1 MQNSNLKRVAIVTN
15 IAWNLFNFRR
25 GLAKAIKDAGYEPV
39 LIAAP
44 DAYSKRLVDE
54 GWHFIPMQHLER
66 TGVNPVKDLLLLKEF
81 IDLYREQNIKFALHY
96 NAKPLVYAS
105 LAAAALKIP
114 YIATITGLAGP
125 FTGNRAVIRQIVTVL
140 YRLAF
145 SRCQR
150 LGFQNKEDLKF
161 FLDKK
166 MISKTKTFLVEGSGV
181 NMDDFRAELYGQP
194 PVNKTV
200 FLMFARLSWAKGV
213 KYYFE
218 AAKIIKA
225 KYPNVVFKLAGPFDG
240 DSLSISKHQIDEWHN
255 SGFIEYIGVSDFIQR
270 EISEA
275 HVIVYPSYYREGIPR
290 SLIESAAMSRPIIT
304 TDNVGCREVVND
316 GVNGY
321 LVPVKNSVALAQAFE
336 QYLNLTNEQKSDMGN
351 ASRKIALERFDER
364 LILSRYLSFI
374 REKLKT

>member
-1 MQNSNLKRVAIVTN
+1 
-15 IAWNLFNFRR
+15 
-25 GLAKAIKDAGYEPV
+25 
-39 LIAAP
+39 
-44 DAYSKRLVDE
+44 
-54 GWHFIPMQHLER
+54 MQHLER

-81 IDLYREQNIKFALHY
+81 IDLYRDQNIKFALHY

-125 FTGNRAVIRQIVTVL
+125 FTGDRAIIRQIVTGL

-145 SRCQR
+145 AKCYK

-166 MISKTKTFLVEGSGV
+166 MISEAKTFLVQGSGV
-181 NMDDFRAELYGQP
+181 NMDDFRAERYGEP
-194 PVNKTV
+194 PVDKTV

-213 KYYFE
+213 QYYFE
-218 AAKIIKA
+218 AAKIIKT

-240 DSLSISKHQIDEWHN
+240 DSLSISKQQIDEWHN

-275 HVIVYPSYYREGIPR
+275 HVIVYPSYYREGVPR

-321 LVPVKNSVALAQAFE
+321 LVPVKDSNALAAAFE
-336 QYLNLTNEQKSDMGN
+336 RYLNLTDEEKLKMG
-351 ASRKIALERFDER
+351 ASSRQLALDRFDEKA
-364 LILSRYLSFI
+364 ILSTYIGYIDNALQQTVAS
-374 REKLKT
+374 LT